1 MLNVISIV
9 GALDRN
15 FSDFI
20 FSLRGPIL
28 DLLNFIVTYLG
39 HWFVLLVLVIIFAV
53 YSAKRGYF
61 YMARFLFS
69 ALVSSALLSLILKM
83 IIDRERPSTD
93 LALYIEHLPSFP
105 SAHAA
110 LAMAFWG
117 SFIIFAHH
125 LGITRKMRWLYSGLL
140 TLVIIL
146 VGFSR
151 VYLGVHFLSDVIA
164 GYILSLF
171 VLAVLYHRYKKHFTK

>member
-1 MLNVISIV
+1 MLNIISIV
-9 GALDRN
+9 SALDKS
-15 FSDFI
+15 FSNFI

-28 DLLNFIVTYLG
+28 DILNFIVTYLG
-39 HWFVLLVLVIIFAV
+39 HWFVLLVLLIIFAV

-69 ALVSSALLSLILKM
+69 ALVSSTLLSLIIKM
-83 IIDRERPSTD
+83 IVDRERPSTD

-110 LAMAFWG
+110 LALAFWG
-117 SFIIFAHH
+117 SFIIFINQLETSSQKR
-125 LGITRKMRWLYSGLL
+125 LGFSVLFGLMIL
-140 TLVIIL
+140 L

-151 VYLGVHFLSDVIA
+151 IYLGVHFLSDVIA
-164 GYILSLF
+164 GYIMSAI
-171 VLAVLYHRYKKHFTK
+171 VLTVLYRRYKKYFTK